1 MSDPFADWGID
12 SLVDV
17 ESSKPQVDVGQTRML
32 LPISLAVVTFIGALS
47 PWIVLRPLGKDATS
61 YNLTDIPGGVGI
73 LVTIFVLGIIS
84 SIVMIWKR
92 LAGMVMLSLSVV
104 SLGWMASIS
113 GILLGTLSS
122 LIPAIEVAGID
133 LRRAQLGQGNGV
145 VVSALASLLL
155 AFLCIRQL
163 DPVSRYSPA
172 FEIPIIQ
179 IAALA
184 PVLIV
189 TTSIHQGWV
198 MLGNSESQW
207 NAMVPGD
214 ALYGSGLLNLALWI
228 SVGIW
233 LTSVVIRKSFVVRS
247 AGVVGILVG
256 LVTLAYSGFTWL
268 GGKALSWLLPS
279 STEGWAAVTL
289 QPSLYLTAICAVAMI
304 VLGIT
309 SLFVASDEKNVRLP
323 SRTNLG
329 SLSVPTS
336 DLAAYL
342 LWVLVALVFVY
353 LRLT

>member
-1 MSDPFADWGID
+1 MSDPFADW
-12 SLVDV
+12 VDNSPV
-17 ESSKPQVDVGQTRML
+17 ITGTANSEVNGGQTRML
-32 LPISLAVVTFIGALS
+32 LPITLALLTFIGALS
-47 PWIVLRPLGKDATS
+47 PWIVLRPLGKDSSS
-61 YNLTDIPGGVGI
+61 YNLTDIPGGMGI
-73 LVTIFVLGIIS
+73 LVTIFVFGIIS
-84 SIVMIWKR
+84 AIVMVWKR

-163 DPVSRYSPA
+163 DPVSRFSPA
-172 FEIPIIQ
+172 FEIPVIQ

-198 MLGNSESQW
+198 LLGNSESEW
-207 NAMVPGD
+207 NAVVPGD

-233 LTSVVIRKSFVVRS
+233 LTSVVLRKPFVVRS

-279 STEGWAAVTL
+279 STDGWAAVTV
-289 QPSLYLTAICAVAMI
+289 QPSLYLTAICAVAMVGLG
-304 VLGIT
+304 VL
-309 SLFVASDEKNVRLP
+309 SLFTASDNKTLRLP

-329 SLSVPTS
+329 SLSIPTS
-336 DLAAYL
+336 DLTAYL
-342 LWVLVALVFVY
+342 LWVLVALVLLY

>member
-1 MSDPFADWGID
+1 M
-12 SLVDV
+12 
-17 ESSKPQVDVGQTRML
+17 
-32 LPISLAVVTFIGALS
+32 
-47 PWIVLRPLGKDATS
+47 
-61 YNLTDIPGGVGI
+61 GV
-73 LVTIFVLGIIS
+73 LVTIFVFGIIS
-84 SIVMIWKR
+84 SIVMVWKR
-92 LAGMVMLSLSVV
+92 LAGMAMLSLSVV

-133 LRRAQLGQGNGV
+133 LARAQLGQGNGV
-145 VVSALASLLL
+145 VVSALSSLLL

-179 IAALA
+179 IAALL

-198 MLGNSESQW
+198 LLGNAESEW
-207 NAMVPGD
+207 NAVIPGD

-233 LTSVVIRKSFVVRS
+233 LTSVVLRKSFVVRS

-256 LVTLAYSGFTWL
+256 LVALAYSGFTWL

-279 STEGWAAVTL
+279 STDGWTAVTV
-289 QPSLYLTAICAVAMI
+289 QPGLYLTAICAAAMVGLG
-304 VLGIT
+304 VL
-309 SLFVASDEKNVRLP
+309 SLFTASNNKTVRLP
-323 SRTNLG
+323 SRTNIG
-329 SLSVPTS
+329 TLSVPTS

-342 LWVLVALVFVY
+342 LWVLVALVLLY
-353 LRLT
+353 LWLT

>member
-12 SLVDV
+12 SLVDM

-61 YNLTDIPGGVGI
+61 YNLTDIPGGIGI

-92 LAGMVMLSLSVV
+92 LAGMVMLSLSVI

-172 FEIPIIQ
+172 FEIPIVQ

-268 GGKALSWLLPS
+268 GGKALSWMLPS

>member
-1 MSDPFADWGID
+1 MSDPFADWNID
-12 SLVDV
+12 SPVTAGAPR
-17 ESSKPQVDVGQTRML
+17 SQVHSGQTRVL
-32 LPISLAVVTFIGALS
+32 LPITLALLTFIGALS
-47 PWIVLRPLGKDATS
+47 PWIVLRPLGKDSTS
-61 YNLTDIPGGVGI
+61 YNLTDIPGGMGI
-73 LVTIFVLGIIS
+73 LVTIFVFGTIS
-84 SIVMIWKR
+84 SIVMVWKR

-122 LIPAIEVAGID
+122 LIPAIEIAGID

-163 DPVSRYSPA
+163 DPVNRYSPA

-198 MLGNSESQW
+198 LLGNTESEW

-233 LTSVVIRKSFVVRS
+233 LTSVILRKSFVVRS

-268 GGKALSWLLPS
+268 GGKALLWLLPS
-279 STEGWAAVTL
+279 STDGWAAVTV
-289 QPSLYLTAICAVAMI
+289 QPSLYLTAICAIAMVGLG
-304 VLGIT
+304 VL
-309 SLFVASDEKNVRLP
+309 SLFTASDNKTLHLP
-323 SRTNLG
+323 SRTNFG

-336 DLAAYL
+336 DLAAYF
-342 LWVLVALVFVY
+342 LWVLVALVLLY